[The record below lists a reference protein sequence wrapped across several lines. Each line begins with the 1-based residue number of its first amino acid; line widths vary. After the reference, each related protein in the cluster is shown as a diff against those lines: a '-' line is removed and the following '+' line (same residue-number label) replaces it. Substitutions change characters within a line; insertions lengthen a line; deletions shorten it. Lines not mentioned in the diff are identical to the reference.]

1 MATKSEKSPYG
12 RALRMALG
20 DVGQGIYNMFQ
31 SAPQRKVSSDTTN
44 ALNRFRQISKEG
56 IYNQGAKNEVMADV
70 KQNVREGDMKLRNL
84 ATRQG
89 MENSSIIADQL
100 IKKEGK
106 TTLETAKIARAIFE
120 ANEKA
125 KSDAS
130 VRAMEIGQGIE
141 DIAYNNALARQ
152 QKRDDTFASFKTGFD
167 AYNQDLKDQES
178 SGELD
183 SLMALILQNPELA
196 KLIC

>member
-1 MATKSEKSPYG
+1 MATKEENNVYG
-12 RALRMALG
+12 NALRMALG

-31 SAPQRKVSSDTTN
+31 KAPQRKVSSDTTN

-70 KQNVREGDMKLRNL
+70 KQNVREGDLKLRNL

-100 IKKEGK
+100 IKKEGR

-125 KSDAS
+125 KDDAS
-130 VRAMEIGQGIE
+130 IRAMEIGQGIE

-152 QKRDDTFASFKTGFD
+152 QRRDKTFESFKTGFD
-167 AYNQDLKDQES
+167 KYTSDIKEQEELGDLDNLTQ
-178 SGELD
+178 
-183 SLMALILQNPELA
+183 LILKYPALM
-196 KLIC
+196 KFI

>member
-1 MATKSEKSPYG
+1 MATKEENNVYG
-12 RALRMALG
+12 NALRMALG

-31 SAPQRKVSSDTTN
+31 KAPQRKVSSDTTN

-89 MENSSIIADQL
+89 MENSGIIADQL
-100 IKKEGK
+100 IKKEGR

-125 KSDAS
+125 KDDAS
-130 VRAMEIGQGIE
+130 MRAMEIGQGIE

-152 QKRDDTFASFKTGFD
+152 QKRDKTFESFKTGFD
-167 AYNQDLKDQES
+167 KYTSDIKEQEELGDLDNLTQ
-178 SGELD
+178 
-183 SLMALILQNPELA
+183 LILKYPALMRF
-196 KLIC
+196 I

>member
-1 MATKSEKSPYG
+1 MATEEKNPYG
-12 RALRMALG
+12 TALRMALG

-100 IKKEGK
+100 IKKEGR

-125 KSDAS
+125 KDDAS
-130 VRAMEIGQGIE
+130 IRAMEIGQGIE

-152 QKRDDTFASFKTGFD
+152 QKRDKTFESFKTGFD
-167 AYNQDLKDQES
+167 KYSSEVKEQEEL
-178 SGELD
+178 GDLD
-183 SLMALILQNPELA
+183 SLTQLILKYPALL
-196 KLIC
+196 KFI

>member
-12 RALRMALG
+12 TALRMALG

-125 KSDAS
+125 KDDAS
-130 VRAMEIGQGIE
+130 IRAMEIGQGIE

-152 QKRDDTFASFKTGFD
+152 QRKDKTFESFKTGFD
-167 AYNQDLKDQES
+167 KYSDSIKEQEEL
-178 SGELD
+178 GDLD
-183 SLMALILQNPELA
+183 SLTQLVLKYPALLKVL
-196 KLIC
+196 

>member
-125 KSDAS
+125 KDDAS
-130 VRAMEIGQGIE
+130 MRAMEIGQGIE

-152 QKRDDTFASFKTGFD
+152 QKRDKTFESFKTGFD
-167 AYNQDLKDQES
+167 KYTSDIKEQEELGDLDNLTQ
-178 SGELD
+178 
-183 SLMALILQNPELA
+183 LILKYPALMRF
-196 KLIC
+196 I